1 MRANISETVTATEL
15 ARNLA
20 VTIDKVR
27 LSRKAISIVKG
38 NQTVAQLLPAKQ
50 EGFPVIQL
58 ETFLRRLPCLDSKHS
73 HSMAADLKMIR
84 DNASLPDELP
94 WG

>member
-1 MRANISETVTATEL
+1 MQAREIAITATDL

-27 LSRKAISIVKG
+27 LSKQAINITKG
-38 NQTVAQLLPAKQ
+38 NQTIAQLAPVKQ
-50 EGFPVIQL
+50 EGLPITQL
-58 ETFLRRLPCLDSKHS
+58 ENFLSNLPHLGNKYAEN
-73 HSMAADLKMIR
+73 MAADLKIIR
-84 DNASLPDELP
+84 ESAVLPDNAT